1 MEVSTSRLTQAD
13 QAMQD
18 NQVQTS
24 QWTTMTSM
32 EDISQKDSDIDQ
44 PLLRLHDNN
53 YRPITPFD
61 FL

>member
-1 MEVSTSRLTQAD
+1 MEMSTSRPTQAN

-18 NQVQTS
+18 YQVQPN
-24 QWTTMTSM
+24 QRTTTTSM
-32 EDISQKDSDIDQ
+32 GDISQKDSDIDQ